1 MADRPAGARAL
12 AVDLLTRVERDR
24 AYASI
29 LLDATLARGALQAK
43 EAALLTE
50 LTYGV
55 LRWRGT
61 LDWLLEAVG
70 RRRMADLPVRLRQIL
85 RVGAYQLRF
94 LDRVPAYAAVSEAVA
109 LAKGPGGHEG
119 WASLVNALLRR
130 LAERRDALPVP
141 EADDVAERLALTF
154 SHP

>member
-1 MADRPAGARAL
+1 
-12 AVDLLTRVERDR
+12 VDLLTRVERDR

-29 LLDATLARGALQAK
+29 LLDATLARGALESK

-61 LDWLLEAVG
+61 LDWWLETVG

-85 RVGAYQLRF
+85 RVGVY
-94 LDRVPAYAAVSEAVA
+94 
-109 LAKGPGGHEG
+109 
-119 WASLVNALLRR
+119 
-130 LAERRDALPVP
+130 
-141 EADDVAERLALTF
+141 
-154 SHP
+154 